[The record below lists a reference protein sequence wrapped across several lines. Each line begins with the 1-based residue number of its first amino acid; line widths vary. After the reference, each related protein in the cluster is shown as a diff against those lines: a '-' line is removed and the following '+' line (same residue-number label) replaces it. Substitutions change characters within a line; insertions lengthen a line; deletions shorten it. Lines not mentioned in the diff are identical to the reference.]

1 MIDGVLDLLSAI
13 LVLGIVVA
21 VAFGFII
28 PLTDADLMLYDDVY
42 QDKGIVNAVPD
53 YSDPDTLSQLNKRLY
68 TYEEL
73 VLLLYV
79 QDDKMEEPRGINFR
93 NTIIGRTGGYNNSLI
108 KKEKDNPS
116 GHNKININEV
126 PNYIPGADSGYQAIK
141 YFAENNTDINMDT
154 YPANKDNI
162 GKYNISGDFFTKMT
176 GQFGIAVKM
185 SNSVLTF
192 SDTAINGPMDAVPKG
207 HPDYQGYLD
216 SLEDYNNRRYYY
228 ISYRFAL
235 PDGSNDEV
243 EPNIYLR
250 DMPTTP
256 NSIHN
261 SDYYHRNY
269 DEEDS
274 YFIEIQGI
282 WPNDSATVTNQEN
295 APLGSVVVDTWKD
308 YQQFLS
314 DLRKDIKNK

>member
-93 NTIIGRTGGYNNSLI
+93 NTLIGRPSIDSPVSYGYSLI
-108 KKEKDNPS
+108 KKEKDDVDTF
-116 GHNKININEV
+116 NKININEL
-126 PNYIPGADSGYQAIK
+126 PNYITALGGGYQAVK
-141 YFAENNTDINMDT
+141 YYAENNTDINLDKC
-154 YPANKDNI
+154 PPDKDNV
-162 GKYNISGDFFTKMT
+162 GKFDVSGDFFTRMT
-176 GQFGIAVKM
+176 GQFGIAVYM
-185 SNSVLTF
+185 SKSGLTF
-192 SDTAINGPMDAVPKG
+192 SDRAINGPMDAVPYK
-207 HPDYQGYLD
+207 HSEYNSYID
-216 SLEDYNNRRYYY
+216 SIKAYNDRRYYY

-235 PDGSNDEV
+235 PDGSNDNI
-243 EPNIYLR
+243 EPNSYVKR
-250 DMPTTP
+250 MD
-256 NSIHN
+256 SGK
-261 SDYYHRNY
+261 YHRNY

-282 WPNDSATVTNQEN
+282 WPKGSATVTNQEN

-308 YQQFLS
+308 YQEFLS
-314 DLRKDIKNK
+314 DVRENIKN

>member
-243 EPNIYLR
+243 EPNIYVE
-250 DMPTTP
+250 DMD
-256 NSIHN
+256 SGK
-261 SDYYHRNY
+261 YHRNY